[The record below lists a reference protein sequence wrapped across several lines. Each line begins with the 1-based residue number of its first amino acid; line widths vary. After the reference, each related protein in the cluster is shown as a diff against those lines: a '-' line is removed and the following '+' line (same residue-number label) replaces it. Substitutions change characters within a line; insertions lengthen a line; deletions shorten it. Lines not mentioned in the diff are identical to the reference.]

1 MIRPLQIVARDF
13 FVTIQKIPER
23 AILRMEVLNSLEN
36 NKKENEN
43 GKF

>member
-1 MIRPLQIVARDF
+1 MDTSLQIVARTF
-13 FVTIQKIPER
+13 LTIQQSSER
-23 AILRMEVLNSLEN
+23 AISQMEVLNSLEN